1 MSHIFPTAYLPS
13 TEYMS
18 LFLETDNASI
28 ELFETYQK
36 QSCRTR
42 CNVMTANGI
51 QTLTVPVIKTNGNHT
66 LTKDIAISYKESW
79 QQVHL
84 RCLESAYRKS
94 AYFDHYFPYFEKIYK
109 QRFDTLIELNDFC
122 LKTILKLLKSD
133 KEYSYTEDFERI
145 CDSDDFRVSLSKN
158 ESNKIKMI
166 PYYQVF
172 SDRYGFVS
180 NLSIIDLLFNEG
192 PVAAN
197 FLIYGSQHNKQEI

>member
-13 TEYMS
+13 IEYMS
-18 LFLETDNASI
+18 LFLKTENATI

-42 CNVMTANGI
+42 CNVLTANGV

-66 LTKDIAISYKESW
+66 LTKDIEISYKESW

-94 AYFDHYFPYFEKIYK
+94 AYFDYYFPYFEKIYK
-109 QRFDTLIELNDFC
+109 QKFNTLIELNEFC
-122 LKTILKLLKSD
+122 MKAILKLLKA
-133 KEYSYTEDFERI
+133 KKNILYTTDFEKIIDENDYRI
-145 CDSDDFRVSLSKN
+145 ALSKN
-158 ESNKIKMI
+158 EVNKIEMTE
-166 PYYQVF
+166 YYQVF
-172 SDRYGFVS
+172 SDRHGFVS

-192 PVAAN
+192 PN
-197 FLIYGSQHNKQEI
+197 SIHNL